1 MIQRRTI
8 MTVTM
13 PSLNI
18 LVVIVAAIAA
28 FVEGALW
35 NSPLLFGNARIKLA
49 GLDPAT
55 EMRVSRTKPLAELVR
70 CLVVAFVLALVLR
83 IAGVSDLRGAF
94 GLAVLIWFGFQA
106 AFLVGGVIWEK
117 LPPKLYAIHVGDAL
131 VKILLMTAI
140 LGLWR

>member
-1 MIQRRTI
+1 MIQGRTI
-8 MTVTM
+8 MTVTVL
-13 PSLNI
+13 SVNI
-18 LVVIVAAIAA
+18 LAVIVAAISA

-55 EMRVSRTKPLAELVR
+55 EMKVSRTKPLAELVR
-70 CLVVAFVLALVLR
+70 CLAVAFVLAQVLR
-83 IAGVSDLRGAF
+83 IAGVSDLRGAL
-94 GLAVLIWFGFQA
+94 GPAALIGFGFQA
-106 AFLVGGVIWEK
+106 AFLVGGIIWEK

-140 LGLWR
+140 LVLWR

>member
-1 MIQRRTI
+1 
-8 MTVTM
+8 MTFTVL
-13 PSLNI
+13 PLNI
-18 LVVIVAAIAA
+18 LAVIAAAISA

-55 EMRVSRTKPLAELVR
+55 EMKVSPAKPLAELVR
-70 CLVVAFVLALVLR
+70 CLVVAFVLAQVLR
-83 IAGVSDLRGAF
+83 IAGISDLLGAL
-94 GLAVLIWFGFQA
+94 GLATLIWFGFQA
-106 AFLVGGVIWEK
+106 AFLFGGIIWEK

-131 VKILLMTAI
+131 VKILLMAAI

>member
-1 MIQRRTI
+1 
-8 MTVTM
+8 MTVTAL
-13 PSLNI
+13 PLNTLAI
-18 LVVIVAAIAA
+18 VVAAIAA

-35 NSPLLFGNARIKLA
+35 NSPFLFGKARIKLA
-49 GLDPAT
+49 GLDPAI
-55 EMRVSRTKPLAELVR
+55 EMKVSAAKPLAELIR
-70 CLVVAFVLALVLR
+70 CVVVAFVLALVLQL
-83 IAGVSDLRGAF
+83 AGVADLQGAF

-106 AFLVGGVIWEK
+106 VFLLGGIIWEK